1 MVEADGELS
10 SCAWRGQIAGH
21 TAVLKLLNESLLQM
35 RGKLS
40 RLGFSTTLELNGRIK
55 MAKNK
60 GDHESSK
67 TSSEESGTDKSLR
80 AAHLRDESAQT
91 RDIERMSDK
100 GPDKAEAN
108 ITDAERDAHRMRTKN
123 EV

>member
-1 MVEADGELS
+1 MEN
-10 SCAWRGQIAGH
+10 Q
-21 TAVLKLLNESLLQM
+21 
-35 RGKLS
+35 
-40 RLGFSTTLELNGRIK
+40 

-60 GDHESSK
+60 SDNTASK
-67 TSSEESGTDKSLR
+67 ASDESGTDKSLR
-80 AAHLRDESAQT
+80 AAHLRDESAQA

-108 ITDAERDAHRMRTKN
+108 FTEAERDAHRMRTKN